1 MSEKQELAFGI
12 AQELLDEHNQKLK
25 ELGDEFFGEF
35 DKVFRI
41 LSKEGYKATDF
52 ESLMY
57 DYLGVLKREY
67 YKAGANIERF
77 VQRSEEKEVA
87 EKVARIER
95 KNIV

>member
-1 MSEKQELAFGI
+1 MSEKQELVFGI
-12 AQELLDEHNQKLK
+12 AQELLDEHNQELK
-25 ELGDEFFGEF
+25 ELGDKFFGEF

-67 YKAGANIERF
+67 YKAG
-77 VQRSEEKEVA
+77 EK
-87 EKVARIER
+87 IGSL
-95 KNIV
+95 I